1 MVNQMT
7 TSTKGNA
14 PLLKSE
20 QASTGRTSPKK
31 ILIAV
36 DDSEESI
43 RAVQYVGSLLR
54 ETHDVSVT
62 LFHVLNPMPREL
74 MEHGGSED
82 PEVENHLGEQLRKD
96 QEEWLRTEGAIE
108 YPILVKALERLG
120 QTGFPID
127 RVTLKFG
134 YERDIADTIV
144 DEARAGS
151 YGTIVVTRHGPAG
164 GKRLFG
170 SSVTD
175 RLLRDLSGVALW
187 ILG

>member
-1 MVNQMT
+1 MVNRMT
-7 TSTKGNA
+7 TSTKGKA
-14 PLLKSE
+14 SLLKSE
-20 QASTGRTSPKK
+20 QAPTDRTAPKK
-31 ILIAV
+31 ILVAV

-43 RAVQYVGSLLR
+43 RAVHYVGSLLR
-54 ETHDVSVT
+54 ETQDVSVT

-82 PEVENHLGEQLRKD
+82 PEVEHHLGEQLRKN
-96 QEEWLRTEGAIE
+96 QEEWLRTEGAVE
-108 YPILVKALERLG
+108 YPILVKALEGLG

-151 YGTIVVTRHGPAG
+151 YGTIVVTRHGPVG
-164 GKRLFG
+164 SKRLFG

-187 ILG
+187 VLG

>member
-1 MVNQMT
+1 MT
-7 TSTKGNA
+7 TLTKSDNR
-14 PLLKSE
+14 LSKIE
-20 QASTGRTSPKK
+20 QTSGSRTSAKN

-43 RAVQYVGSLLR
+43 RAVQYVGALLR
-54 ETHDVSVT
+54 ETQNVSVT

-82 PEVENHLGEQLRKD
+82 PEVEDHLGAQLRKEQD
-96 QEEWLRTEGAIE
+96 EWVRAEGALE

-134 YERDIADTIV
+134 HERDIADTIV
-144 DEARAGS
+144 DEAKAGG
-151 YGTIVVTRHGPAG
+151 YGTIVVTRHGPSG
-164 GKRLFG
+164 TKRLF
-170 SSVTD
+170 SSGITD
-175 RLLRDLSGVALW
+175 RLVRDLSGVALW